1 MNAVLIISDGLE
13 ARIGT
18 LTAEKEWFKAWRTIS
33 GDSEADSNLPQ
44 LEVLLSG
51 VCEPK
56 RFLSLVRDYIVI
68 EDDGVGNLEKKM
80 AGYHQFYA
88 VETAVEET
96 LRASKLQQDTNR
108 DLVNQPTPNRT
119 ISGVSIGDRRIGV
132 VWHTQGSGK
141 SLTHGILCRSHYSR
155 TCNGKPNCGGAYR

>member
-1 MNAVLIISDGLE
+1 MNAVLIVSDGLE

-56 RFLSLVRDYIVI
+56 RFLSLVRDFIVV
-68 EDDGVGNLEKKM
+68 EDDGIGNLEKKM
-80 AGYHQFYA
+80 AGLSPVLRSRNSCRRNVTCIKTTARHESRACKSTNPQSNNLRRFNREI
-88 VETAVEET
+88 VESALFGT
-96 LRASKLQQDTNR
+96 LKARVR
-108 DLVNQPTPNRT
+108 V
-119 ISGVSIGDRRIGV
+119 
-132 VWHTQGSGK
+132 
-141 SLTHGILCRSHYSR
+141 
-155 TCNGKPNCGGAYR
+155 